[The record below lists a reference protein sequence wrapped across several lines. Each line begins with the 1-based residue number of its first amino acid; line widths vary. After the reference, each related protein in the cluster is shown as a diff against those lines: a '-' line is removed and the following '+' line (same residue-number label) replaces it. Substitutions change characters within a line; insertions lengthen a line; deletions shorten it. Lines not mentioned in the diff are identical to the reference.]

1 MMYWFGNGMGGWAAL
16 MMGIG
21 TVLLWG
27 SVVAVV
33 AMLTASARRERGRSG
48 RDQRAE
54 EILAERFARGE
65 IDAEEFRARLDA
77 LANARKPVSRD

>member
-16 MMGIG
+16 TMLLG
-21 TVLLWG
+21 TVLLLG
-27 SVVAVV
+27 SIIAVIALV
-33 AMLTASARRERGRSG
+33 TSYVRRGPGPSG

-65 IDAEEFRARLDA
+65 IDAEDYRARLDA
-77 LANARKPVSRD
+77 LANARLMRRG

>member
-16 MMGIG
+16 MMILG
-21 TVLLWG
+21 TVLLGG
-27 SVVAVV
+27 SLIAVV
-33 AMLTASARRERGRSG
+33 ALLTSYVRRGLGPSG

-65 IDAEEFRARLDA
+65 IDAEDYRARLDA
-77 LANARKPVSRD
+77 LAGARSLHKG